1 MKEYFFSKYWELG
14 NKIIFPSNCKNVNSH
29 VLDFLRYSDFH
40 ALHEKVCLKYE
51 RLAHLTFPSKKT
63 FGNMERHVLET
74 RRKMLD
80 LYLKALLEPA
90 TLESNLGL
98 IILMHRFL
106 DQVICRLSL

>member
-1 MKEYFFSKYWELG
+1 
-14 NKIIFPSNCKNVNSH
+14 
-29 VLDFLRYSDFH
+29 
-40 ALHEKVCLKYE
+40 
-51 RLAHLTFPSKKT
+51 
-63 FGNMERHVLET
+63 MERHVLET

-106 DQVICRLSL
+106 DQVIRHLPWWNLLLSFRYNLNEKGERLRFEPVLCLYLVAYYDLLVLFSRVTKAKEVVSL

>member
-1 MKEYFFSKYWELG
+1 MCFHFCNNYRFKYF
-14 NKIIFPSNCKNVNSH
+14 PV
-29 VLDFLRYSDFH
+29 VLRYSDFH

-51 RLAHLTFPSKKT
+51 RLAHLAFPSKKT

-106 DQVICRLSL
+106 DQVSFSF